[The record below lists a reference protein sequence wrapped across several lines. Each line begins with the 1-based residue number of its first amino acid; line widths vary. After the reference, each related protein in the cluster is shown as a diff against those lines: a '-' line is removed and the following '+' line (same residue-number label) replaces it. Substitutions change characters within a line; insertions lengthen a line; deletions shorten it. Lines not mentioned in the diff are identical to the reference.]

1 MYLYN
6 VTINLEDSIHN
17 EWMDWMLNKHL
28 AEVMATGCFVAHRIL
43 KVLTEIEN
51 NGTTYS
57 VQYYFNTMSDY
68 ERYQEKYAPVL
79 RQEGVKKFGEKMVA
93 FRTLLEIVN

>member
-6 VTINLEDSIHN
+6 VTVNLEDSIHD
-17 EWMDWMLNKHL
+17 EWMEWMIGKHV
-28 AEVMATGCFVAHRIL
+28 AEVMATGCFVAHRML

-57 VQYYFNTMSDY
+57 VQYYFNAMSDF
-68 ERYQEKYAPVL
+68 ERYQDKFAPAL
-79 RQEGVKKFGEKMVA
+79 RQEGVKKFGEKMMT

>member
-6 VTINLEDSIHN
+6 VTVNLEDSIHD
-17 EWMDWMLNKHL
+17 EWMDWMTQKHL

-43 KVLTEIEN
+43 KVLTEVEN

-57 VQYYFNTMSDY
+57 VQYYFNSMTDF
-68 ERYQEKYAPVL
+68 ERYQDKYAPAL
-79 RQEGVKKFGEKMVA
+79 RQEGLKMFGEKMLA
-93 FRTLLEIVN
+93 FRTLLEIVV